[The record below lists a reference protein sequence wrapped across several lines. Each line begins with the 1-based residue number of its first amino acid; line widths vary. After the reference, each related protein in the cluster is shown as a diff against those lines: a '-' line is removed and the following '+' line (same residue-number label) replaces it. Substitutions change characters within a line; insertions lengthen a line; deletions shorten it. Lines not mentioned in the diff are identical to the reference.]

1 MHLRFFKGS
10 GLAVG
15 RCQIPGGNRLLV
27 PFKFKSF
34 LLGTELIS
42 SSGLSVDLEC
52 NRVCGLVLF
61 SCFED
66 TSFYK
71 IWLLLSMNQTHH

>member
-10 GLAVG
+10 GLAAG
-15 RCQIPGGNRLLV
+15 RYQIPGGNRLLV
-27 PFKFKSF
+27 PFKFKPY

-52 NRVCGLVLF
+52 NRVCGEFF
-61 SCFED
+61 SAVFRIHVSTRFGC
-66 TSFYK
+66 
-71 IWLLLSMNQTHH
+71 WCL